1 MVDVIREKCSVTGK
15 VIVGYGIDD
24 FLKKWES
31 HTKQVQEELNKQI
44 KEEKKEEVK
53 IEKPKK
59 VIEVK
64 AKIDKVKE
72 VKKKAKKK

>member
-1 MVDVIREKCSVTGK
+1 MFKETCQVTGK
-15 VIVGYGIDD
+15 VIQASTIDE
-24 FLKKWES
+24 FLEKWNAHIES
-31 HTKQVQEELNKQI
+31 LKV
-44 KEEKKEEVK
+44 KEEAK

>member
-1 MVDVIREKCSVTGK
+1 MFKETCQVTGK
-15 VIVGYGIDD
+15 VIQACTIDE
-24 FLKKWES
+24 FLEKWDKHIES
-31 HTKQVQEELNKQI
+31 LKV
-44 KEEKKEEVK
+44 KEEVK

-72 VKKKAKKK
+72 VKKKTKKK